1 MSLHV
6 DVAVTAVLFVAA
18 AIAPDQQT
26 QIAAFCGVGA
36 ALGGYVGAAQFP
48 AADTTKKL
56 ASRWGINFAL
66 ALFVAPLVT
75 AWIAPQIGD
84 LPIHYVAVVTGGAIG
99 IAGVSLLTIALPAL
113 ISKVKTILNIS
124 DSRGSRR
131 TRKGFRTHHHDR
143 DQPRQD

>member
-6 DVAVTAVLFVAA
+6 DVAITGALFVAA

-26 QIAAFCGVGA
+26 QIAAFCGIGA

-48 AADTTKKL
+48 ADSTKKL

-66 ALFVAPLVT
+66 ALFVAPVVT
-75 AWIAPQIGD
+75 AWIAPRIGD

-99 IAGVSLLTIALPAL
+99 IAGVSILTIALPIL
-113 ISKVKTILNIS
+113 FSKAKGLLNGTNTK
-124 DSRGSRR
+124 DGS
-131 TRKGFRTHHHDR
+131 
-143 DQPRQD
+143 